1 MGRLKVIINSDEG
14 CFAPDERFKKE
25 IKKAVAAVLESE
37 GIKKSCVTYV
47 TFVGS
52 DEIRRLNRKYM
63 KKNRV
68 TDVLSFPS
76 VADFDNI
83 SPFDY
88 EYFEEGSRSVKYLNL
103 GDMILY
109 EGAIVRHAKEFKD
122 VFGNGLENSFENE
135 TIYMVIHSTLHLL
148 GYDHVTSEEDN
159 KIMTDKQ
166 NEIFFK
172 LKNIK

>member
-1 MGRLKVIINSDEG
+1 MGKLKVVFNSDEG
-14 CFAPDERFKKE
+14 CFAPDKKFEKE
-25 IKKAVAAVLESE
+25 IKNAIALTLDTE
-37 GIKKSCVTYV
+37 GIKRSCIVYV

-68 TDVLSFPS
+68 TDVLSFPAI
-76 VADFDNI
+76 ADLHSI

-88 EYFEEGSRSVKYLNL
+88 EYVEEGSRIVKYLNL

-109 EGAIVRHAKEFKD
+109 EKAIERHAKEFKD
-122 VFGNGLENSFENE
+122 IFGSGLENSFENE
-135 TIYMVIHSTLHLL
+135 ALYMVIHSTLHLL

-166 NEIFFK
+166 NEIFFRF
-172 LKNIK
+172 KNIK